1 MSKHSFSAGKAGSL
15 SRVLVWLS
23 IASLLA
29 LASLAPPTVVESDD
43 LAHALPPDTRT
54 VALAFL
60 QRCADG
66 DMDGAYAYWATPDYI
81 QHNPE
86 IPDGVA
92 GHHAFFVDVEHKYGA
107 VGNWANVTDMLL
119 VDGDMF
125 ASFHHV
131 FRSPDDTGRLF
142 VDIWRVKDGRIVEHW
157 DVIQP
162 VPAIKANHNGFACGI
177 AEDYQSARSR
187 QDGPAELAC
196 GRPNPNASRTKSVE
210 VVDAYLRE
218 LSGGDVR
225 EAIQHWYAPN
235 YRQHQANMA
244 DGIDGAIAY
253 LEREHGL
260 AAKARPKELTPT
272 RVVAEGDLVLWHRLV
287 QYPGAERP
295 TSSVDIFR
303 VTDGR
308 ITEHWDV
315 KQTVPKVTRNGHP
328 MW

>member
-1 MSKHSFSAGKAGSL
+1 MHSSSAATGTL
-15 SRVLVWLS
+15 SQVLLLLS
-23 IASLLA
+23 IVSFLI
-29 LASLAPPTVVESDD
+29 LASLVRPTVVGADD

-60 QRCADG
+60 QRSADG

-92 GHHAFFVDVEHKYGA
+92 GHRAFFEGVEHKYGA
-107 VGNWANVTDMLL
+107 VENWASVTDMLL

-125 ASFHHV
+125 ARFSHV

-142 VDIWRVKDGRIVEHW
+142 ADIWRVKDGRIVEHW
-157 DVIQP
+157 DVIRSF
-162 VPAIKANHNGFACGI
+162 PASKANHNGLACGI

-187 QDGPAELAC
+187 QDSPAEPTC
-196 GRPNPNASRTKSVE
+196 GRPDPNASRTKSVE
-210 VVDAYLRE
+210 VVETYLRE
-218 LSGGDVR
+218 LSDGDVR
-225 EAIQHWYAPN
+225 EAVQRWSAPG
-235 YRQHQANMA
+235 YRQHEASMA
-244 DGIDGAIAY
+244 DGIDGAIVS
-253 LEREHGL
+253 LEREHGS
-260 AAKARPKELTPT
+260 AAKAHPKALTPT
-272 RVVAEGDLVLWHRLV
+272 RVVAEGDLVLQHRLV

-308 ITEHWDV
+308 ISEHWNT
-315 KQTVPKVTRNGHP
+315 KQTVPEVTRNGHP